1 MTSDS
6 PTLGGPY
13 LRPFV
18 GIVLAV
24 AVLTELALASLPRQL
39 VDSFPGRLITIW
51 PIVLVA
57 AVVGSIYFARESRRA
72 ATRDRQRVDA
82 LETVDN
88 LKAVNALLRTL
99 ASSPDITRSLFELA
113 LRIRVIVPCD
123 RVGLAL
129 LTEDRHGYNT
139 YTARLDSPD
148 ATSHL
153 RPDLHF
159 PRGST
164 IIDEVVAAREGR
176 VVENV
181 AELAPSYLD
190 VNIVRTAGF
199 SSFVLLP
206 LLFEGEALG
215 TVNLVARRPGA
226 FSHADLHTL
235 KPVAEALA
243 VAHGTRRMANALVRH
258 QMANELSE
266 LTFAFANDMSGA
278 VQAILGQCELLAKEQ
293 RGSGIQQEVAGML
306 QQARRL
312 HDILNQMQRMTREH
326 VATTT
331 RPQ

>member
-6 PTLGGPY
+6 PPREKPS

-18 GIVLAV
+18 GTVLGV
-24 AVLTELALASLPRQL
+24 AVLTELALVLLPRHL
-39 VDSFPGRLITIW
+39 VDTFVGRLITIW
-51 PIVLVA
+51 PLVLVA
-57 AVVGSIYFARESRRA
+57 AVIGSLYFARESRRA
-72 ATRDRQRVDA
+72 ATRERERTDA
-82 LETVDN
+82 LETVDD
-88 LKAVNALLRTL
+88 LKAINALLRTL

-113 LRIRVIVPCD
+113 IRIRAIVPCD

-139 YTARLDSPD
+139 YTARIDRSGP
-148 ATSHL
+148 APHP

-176 VVENV
+176 VVDNIT
-181 AELAPSYLD
+181 ELAPSYLD
-190 VNIVRTAGF
+190 VNVVRTAGF
-199 SSFVLLP
+199 TSFVLVP

-215 TVNLVARRPGA
+215 TLNLVARRPGT

-278 VQAILGQCELLAKEQ
+278 VQAILGQCELLAREQ
-293 RGSGIQQEVAGML
+293 RGSGFQQELAGMV

-312 HDILNQMQRMTREH
+312 REILNQMQRMTREH

>member
-1 MTSDS
+1 M
-6 PTLGGPY
+6 
-13 LRPFV
+13 
-18 GIVLAV
+18 
-24 AVLTELALASLPRQL
+24 
-39 VDSFPGRLITIW
+39 TIW
-51 PIVLVA
+51 PLLLA
-57 AVVGSIYFARESRRA
+57 TAVIGSIYFARESRRA
-72 ATRDRQRVDA
+72 ASRERQRVEA
-82 LETVDN
+82 LETLDN
-88 LKAVNALLRTL
+88 LEAVNALLRTL

-113 LRIRVIVPCD
+113 IRIRAIVPCD

-139 YTARLDSPD
+139 YTARIDMPGP
-148 ATSHL
+148 APHP

-176 VVENV
+176 VVDNI

-190 VNIVRTAGF
+190 VNVLRTAGF
-199 SSFVLLP
+199 TSFVMVP

-215 TVNLVARRPGA
+215 TLNLVARRPRA
-226 FSHADLHTL
+226 FSQADLHTL

-278 VQAILGQCELLAKEQ
+278 VQAILGQCELLALEQ

-312 HDILNQMQRMTREH
+312 HDIINQMQRMTREH

>member
-1 MTSDS
+1 MTSDL
-6 PTLGGPY
+6 PTRGGPY
-13 LRPFV
+13 LRPLV

-24 AVLTELALASLPRQL
+24 AALTELALALLPREL
-39 VDSFPGRLITIW
+39 GGTFLGRLITIW
-51 PIVLVA
+51 PILFI
-57 AVVGSIYFARESRRA
+57 AVIIGSIYVGRESRRA
-72 ATRDRQRVDA
+72 ATRDRQRIDA

-113 LRIRVIVPCD
+113 LRIRAIVPCD

-139 YTARLDSPD
+139 YTARLDLPGP
-148 ATSHL
+148 APHP

-176 VVENV
+176 VVDNV

-190 VNIVRTAGF
+190 VNVLRTAGF
-199 SSFVLLP
+199 TSFILVP

-215 TVNLVARRPGA
+215 TLNLVARRPGM

-235 KPVAEALA
+235 KPVTEALA
-243 VAHGTRRMANALVRH
+243 VAHGTRRLANALLRH

-278 VQAILGQCELLAKEQ
+278 VQAVLGQCELLARDH
-293 RGSGIQQEVAGML
+293 RGSAIEQELAGML

-312 HDILNQMQRMTREH
+312 HEILHQMQRMTREH

>member
-1 MTSDS
+1 M
-6 PTLGGPY
+6 
-13 LRPFV
+13 
-18 GIVLAV
+18 
-24 AVLTELALASLPRQL
+24 
-39 VDSFPGRLITIW
+39 TIW
-51 PIVLVA
+51 PIIFVA
-57 AVVGSIYFARESRRA
+57 VIVGGIYFARESQRV
-72 ATRDRQRVDA
+72 ATRDRQRIDA
-82 LETVDN
+82 LETVDD
-88 LKAVNALLRTL
+88 LKAINALLRTL

-113 LRIRVIVPCD
+113 LRIRAIVPCD

-139 YTARLDSPD
+139 YTARLDVPGP
-148 ATSHL
+148 APHP

-164 IIDEVVAAREGR
+164 IIDEVVASREGR
-176 VVENV
+176 VVDNLT
-181 AELAPSYLD
+181 ELAPSYLD
-190 VNIVRTAGF
+190 VNVIRTAGF
-199 SSFVLLP
+199 TSFVLLP

-215 TVNLVARRPGA
+215 TLNLVARRPGT

-243 VAHGTRRMANALVRH
+243 VAHGTRRMANALLRH

-278 VQAILGQCELLAKEQ
+278 VQAILGQCELLARDPRGAAIEQ
-293 RGSGIQQEVAGML
+293 ELAGML

-326 VATTT
+326 VATTA

>member
-1 MTSDS
+1 MTTDS
-6 PTLGGPY
+6 PTRGGPY
-13 LRPFV
+13 LRPIV

-24 AVLTELALASLPRQL
+24 AVLTELALALLPRQL
-39 VDSFPGRLITIW
+39 VDTFGGRLITIW
-51 PIVLVA
+51 PLVLVA
-57 AVVGSIYFARESRRA
+57 AVVGSIHFARESRRTA
-72 ATRDRQRVDA
+72 SRERQRVDA

-113 LRIRVIVPCD
+113 LRIRAIVPCD

-148 ATSHL
+148 PNPDL

-176 VVENV
+176 VAENV

-190 VNIVRTAGF
+190 VNVLRTAGF

-215 TVNLVARRPGA
+215 TLNLVARRPRA
-226 FSHADLHTL
+226 FSHGDLHTL

-266 LTFAFANDMSGA
+266 LTFAFANDMNGA
-278 VQAILGQCELLAKEQ
+278 VQAILGQCELLAREQ
-293 RGSGIQQEVAGML
+293 HGSGIQQELAGML

-312 HDILNQMQRMTREH
+312 RDILDQMQRMTREH